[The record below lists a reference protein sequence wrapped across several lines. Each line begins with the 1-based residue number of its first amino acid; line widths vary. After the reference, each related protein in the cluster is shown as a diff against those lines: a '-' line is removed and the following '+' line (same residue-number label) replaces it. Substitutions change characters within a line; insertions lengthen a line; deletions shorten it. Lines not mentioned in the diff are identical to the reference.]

1 MVIVRR
7 GHPLLGAAIV
17 GGVAYKVGQAKAQQ
31 AQQQAQQQQAAP
43 VQAAPVDK
51 FAMIEKLNQLKKSG
65 ALTEEEFQREKEK
78 LLNS

>member
-17 GGVAYKVGQAKAQQ
+17 GGVAYKVGQAK